1 MEGKILINLSY
12 SYSSFLIIGIL
23 SSTITKSMNVH
34 EMRSI
39 NSQLDKEFERYLVL
53 DNENIRIK
61 NLIDTENNL
70 TTLNNF
76 DE

>member
-1 MEGKILINLSY
+1 MNDQFPIILIF
-12 SYSSFLIIGIL
+12 SFLIIGIL

-61 NLIDTENNL
+61 NLIDTEN
-70 TTLNNF
+70 TSITLNNF

>member
-1 MEGKILINLSY
+1 MNDQFPIILIF
-12 SYSSFLIIGIL
+12 SFLIMGIL

-34 EMRSI
+34 EMRSV
-39 NSQLDKEFERYLVL
+39 NSKLDKEFERYLVL

>member
-1 MEGKILINLSY
+1 MNDQFPIILIF
-12 SYSSFLIIGIL
+12 SFLIIGIL

-39 NSQLDKEFERYLVL
+39 NSQLDKEFERYFVL

-61 NLIDTENNL
+61 NLIDAENNSI
-70 TTLNNF
+70 TLNNF

>member
-1 MEGKILINLSY
+1 MNDQFPIILIF
-12 SYSSFLIIGIL
+12 SFLIIGIL

-61 NLIDTENNL
+61 NLIDTENTSIN
-70 TTLNNF
+70 LNNF

>member
-1 MEGKILINLSY
+1 MNDQFPIILIF
-12 SYSSFLIIGIL
+12 SFLIIGIL

-53 DNENIRIK
+53 DNLNIRIK
-61 NLIDTENNL
+61 NLIDTENNSI
-70 TTLNNF
+70 TLNNF

>member
-1 MEGKILINLSY
+1 MNDQFPIILIL
-12 SYSSFLIIGIL
+12 SFLIIGIL

-61 NLIDTENNL
+61 NLIDTEN
-70 TTLNNF
+70 TSITLNNF

>member
-1 MEGKILINLSY
+1 MNDQFPIILIF
-12 SYSSFLIIGIL
+12 SFLIIGIL

-70 TTLNNF
+70 INLNNF

>member
-1 MEGKILINLSY
+1 MNDQFPIILIF
-12 SYSSFLIIGIL
+12 SFLIMGIL

-34 EMRSI
+34 EMRSV

-61 NLIDTENNL
+61 NLIDTENNSI
-70 TTLNNF
+70 TLNNF

>member
-1 MEGKILINLSY
+1 MNDQFPIILIF
-12 SYSSFLIIGIL
+12 SFLIIGIL

-39 NSQLDKEFERYLVL
+39 NSKLDKEFERYLVL

-61 NLIDTENNL
+61 NLIDTENNSI
-70 TTLNNF
+70 TLNNF

>member
-1 MEGKILINLSY
+1 MNDQFPIILIF
-12 SYSSFLIIGIL
+12 SFLIMGIL

-34 EMRSI
+34 EIRSV

-61 NLIDTENNL
+61 NLIDTEINL

>member
-1 MEGKILINLSY
+1 MNDQFPIILIF
-12 SYSSFLIIGIL
+12 SFLVVGIL

-34 EMRSI
+34 EMRSL

-61 NLIDTENNL
+61 NLIETENNSIN
-70 TTLNNF
+70 LNNIN
-76 DE
+76 E

>member
-1 MEGKILINLSY
+1 MNDQFPIILIF
-12 SYSSFLIIGIL
+12 SFLIMGIL

-34 EMRSI
+34 EMRSV
-39 NSQLDKEFERYLVL
+39 NSQLDEEFERYLVL

>member
-1 MEGKILINLSY
+1 
-12 SYSSFLIIGIL
+12 
-23 SSTITKSMNVH
+23 MNVH

-61 NLIDTENNL
+61 NLIDTENNSI
-70 TTLNNF
+70 TLNNF

>member
-1 MEGKILINLSY
+1 MNDQFPIILIF
-12 SYSSFLIIGIL
+12 SFLVVGIL

-34 EMRSI
+34 EMRSL

-61 NLIDTENNL
+61 NLIETENNSINL
-70 TTLNNF
+70 ININ
-76 DE
+76 E

>member
-1 MEGKILINLSY
+1 MNDQFPIILIF
-12 SYSSFLIIGIL
+12 SFLIMGIL

-34 EMRSI
+34 EMRSV

-61 NLIDTENNL
+61 NLIDTENIL

>member
-1 MEGKILINLSY
+1 MNDQFPIILIF
-12 SYSSFLIIGIL
+12 SFLIMGIL

-34 EMRSI
+34 EIRSV

-61 NLIDTENNL
+61 NLIDTEN
-70 TTLNNF
+70 TSITLNNF

>member
-1 MEGKILINLSY
+1 MNDQFPMILIF
-12 SYSSFLIIGIL
+12 SFLIIGIL
-23 SSTITKSMNVH
+23 SSTITKSLNVH
-34 EMRSI
+34 EIRTL

-61 NLIDTENNL
+61 NLVETENNS
-70 TTLNNF
+70 TNLNNL

>member
-1 MEGKILINLSY
+1 MNDQFPIILIF
-12 SYSSFLIIGIL
+12 SFLIMGIL

-61 NLIDTENNL
+61 NLIDTEN
-70 TTLNNF
+70 TSITLNNF

>member
-1 MEGKILINLSY
+1 MNDQFPIILIF
-12 SYSSFLIIGIL
+12 SFLIIGIL

-34 EMRSI
+34 EMRAI

>member
-1 MEGKILINLSY
+1 MNDQFPIILIF
-12 SYSSFLIIGIL
+12 SFLIIGIL

-70 TTLNNF
+70 TTLNLSLIHI
-76 DE
+76 

>member
-1 MEGKILINLSY
+1 MNDQFPIILIF
-12 SYSSFLIIGIL
+12 SFLIMGIL
-23 SSTITKSMNVH
+23 SSTITKSLNVH

-70 TTLNNF
+70 ITLNNL

>member
-1 MEGKILINLSY
+1 MNDQFPIILIF
-12 SYSSFLIIGIL
+12 SFLIMGIL

-34 EMRSI
+34 EMRSV

-61 NLIDTENNL
+61 NLIDTEN
-70 TTLNNF
+70 TSITLNNF

>member
-1 MEGKILINLSY
+1 MNDQFPIILIF
-12 SYSSFLIIGIL
+12 SFLIMGIL

-34 EMRSI
+34 EMRSV
-39 NSQLDKEFERYLVL
+39 NSKLDKEFERYLVL

-61 NLIDTENNL
+61 NLIDTENNSI
-70 TTLNNF
+70 TLNNF

>member
-1 MEGKILINLSY
+1 MNDQFPIILIF
-12 SYSSFLIIGIL
+12 SFLVIGIL

-34 EMRSI
+34 EMRSL

-61 NLIDTENNL
+61 NLIETENNSINL
-70 TTLNNF
+70 KNIN
-76 DE
+76 E

>member
-1 MEGKILINLSY
+1 MNDQFPIILIF
-12 SYSSFLIIGIL
+12 SFLIIGIL

-61 NLIDTENNL
+61 NLIDTENNS

>member
-1 MEGKILINLSY
+1 MNDQFPIILIF
-12 SYSSFLIIGIL
+12 SFLIIGIL

-61 NLIDTENNL
+61 NLIDTKNNSI
-70 TTLNNF
+70 TLNNF

>member
-1 MEGKILINLSY
+1 MNDQFPIILIF
-12 SYSSFLIIGIL
+12 SFLVIGIL

-34 EMRSI
+34 EMRSL

-61 NLIDTENNL
+61 NLIETENNSINL
-70 TTLNNF
+70 ININ
-76 DE
+76 E

>member
-1 MEGKILINLSY
+1 MNYYFLLILIF
-12 SYSSFLIIGIL
+12 SFLIIGIL

-61 NLIDTENNL
+61 NLIDTENNSI
-70 TTLNNF
+70 TLNNF